1 MFATMGLLVIH
12 CQLFAGVTLCV
23 YHNKLCRLSRE
34 YRIQEKYNFQN
45 IFWPVVICLLLFLNP
60 GIVVLGLKHIIRK
73 NVFEASGRKMGI
85 YIGFFL
91 LMFVMF
97 CCDFGIALFFAVKKC
112 GEDEIIKLAEIMEWC
127 QYIQRHR
134 NICNIACTQLCQFF
148 AIFTLLFSSLILP
161 ILIYGVILAALIHPL
176 RVGLITVATVSS
188 MITFIILLAYIF
200 EQNDHSPNQTED
212 NRDPVDHHNCSIFK
226 TFLWS
231 LILVTQWL
239 FIVSFSAVYVNIILF
254 NDPDKTGVLN
264 LLSQLFPAAL
274 FLLVIRKEYNALE
287 RLLYNN

>member
-1 MFATMGLLVIH
+1 MFVAMGLFVIH
-12 CQLFAGVTLCV
+12 CQLFACVTLCV

-34 YRIQEKYNFQN
+34 YRIQKKFNFQN
-45 IFWPVVICLLLFLNP
+45 IFWPVVICLLLIVNP
-60 GIVVLGLKHIIRK
+60 GIVVLGLKHIIRYD
-73 NVFEASGRKMGI
+73 FQASSRKMPI
-85 YIGFFL
+85 YICFFFVI
-91 LMFVMF
+91 FVMF
-97 CCDFGIALFFAVKKC
+97 CCDLGIALFFAVKKY
-112 GEDEIIKLAEIMEWC
+112 GEDEIIKLAKIMEWC
-127 QYIQRHR
+127 QYEYAHR

-176 RVGLITVATVSS
+176 RVGLITVATVSF
-188 MITFIILLAYIF
+188 MITFIILLACIF
-200 EQNDHSPNQTED
+200 EQHDHSPNQTED
-212 NRDPVDHHNCSIFK
+212 NEDPVDLDNYSILK
-226 TFLWS
+226 TFLWL

-239 FIVSFSAVYVNIILF
+239 FIGFFSAVYVNIILF

-287 RLLYNN
+287 RLLHNN